1 VTRAFERGLVNVTA
15 VNPYSNRS
23 EKVANFVAD
32 QAEMRLLHM
41 VTADPARTPTV
52 TMFAKPDYFLFAGA
66 RNCNAPCISINPDF
80 NWNHGDVAPEINTTF
95 MGLVG
100 PGVRHL
106 GVDHGVWTDHTDT
119 RPTVLALL
127 GLKDDYRADG
137 RVIFEIL
144 RSDATP
150 TVYIRIA
157 RRSDVWRTRTS
168 SSTPPLVNSVWT
180 A

>member
-1 VTRAFERGLVNVTA
+1 
-15 VNPYSNRS
+15 
-23 EKVANFVAD
+23 
-32 QAEMRLLHM
+32 
-41 VTADPARTPTV
+41 
-52 TMFAKPDYFLFAGA
+52 
-66 RNCNAPCISINPDF
+66 
-80 NWNHGDVAPEINTTF
+80 
-95 MGLVG
+95 
-100 PGVRHL
+100 VRHL

-150 TVYIRIA
+150 DGLHQDRA
-157 RRSDVWRTRTS
+157 ALNVWRTRTS